1 MQCRQPPP
9 VDSKPEAIN
18 FPSTHYEMSRDTT
31 PFVPPV
37 RYPSPPR
44 NMWYE
49 VPEQPPSSAHR
60 PRQIF
65 PWEAKQPTP
74 SRSFIDPLSQ
84 DRFQVSRAAESGKN
98 QEALAQDL
106 SLTGASPDC
115 GIPSISVTTGT
126 PQEENSETALA
137 TTGDPWNSFSR
148 ANAWDEVPEIG
159 RYVEGLQ
166 KRRRSK
172 SRGGVTSSGSAT
184 SPSAVAETLQ
194 MPRVLKVTD
203 FPTEV
208 ERPSLP
214 VTPAPIK
221 RPSFW
226 GEDNNRFSAADKA
239 HPLPAAEGVPSQSD
253 WVCVHGRRWRPTDCP
268 CNLTDVLLPNKDAA
282 VQLRKL
288 AQQQSEALLRRL
300 SGSDGAADRRLS
312 HDIPSRPLPF
322 GSESLQSPTY
332 VAQARP
338 SSVLSPRPVPGKTR
352 ATNLVEGLVGVNDP
366 SSKTH
371 GKDEGIRATEH
382 EGSTAAA

>member
-1 MQCRQPPP
+1 M
-9 VDSKPEAIN
+9 
-18 FPSTHYEMSRDTT
+18 
-31 PFVPPV
+31 
-37 RYPSPPR
+37 
-44 NMWYE
+44 
-49 VPEQPPSSAHR
+49 
-60 PRQIF
+60 
-65 PWEAKQPTP
+65 
-74 SRSFIDPLSQ
+74 SQ
-84 DRFQVSRAAESGKN
+84 DRFRVSRAAESGKN

-126 PQEENSETALA
+126 PQEEKSETTLS

-184 SPSAVAETLQ
+184 SPSAAAETLQ
-194 MPRVLKVTD
+194 TPRVLKVTD

-226 GEDNNRFSAADKA
+226 GEDNDRFSAADKA

-268 CNLTDVLLPNKDAA
+268 CNLTDVLLPNKDPA

-332 VAQARP
+332 VAQASP
-338 SSVLSPRPVPGKTR
+338 SSVLSPQPVPGKTR
-352 ATNLVEGLVGVNDP
+352 AANLVEGLVGVNDP
-366 SSKTH
+366 SSETH
-371 GKDEGIRATEH
+371 GKDEGIRAAEH